1 MLLYSLNGVASSHTY
16 SLAGDQMSQRRLEW
30 LLSVILTPN
39 ILKITPPPPPFT
51 ASLLGNSIESAN
63 IEHLSRELI
72 FELAGIKLGFKGGK
86 NLLVLGTYRPP
97 DASLEDA
104 LTSLSS
110 TLEVLLPGNNGICIL
125 GDFKC
130 RFLVSRINRTQP
142 WALSFIQYS
151 QNNPPCHK
159 SLVHQSLQF
168 T

>member
-1 MLLYSLNGVASSHTY
+1 MLY
-16 SLAGDQMSQRRLEW
+16 
-30 LLSVILTPN
+30 
-39 ILKITPPPPPFT
+39 
-51 ASLLGNSIESAN
+51 SIESAN

-125 GDFKC
+125 GDFKR
-130 RFLVSRINRTQP
+130 RFLVSRINRK
-142 WALSFIQYS
+142 LS
-151 QNNPPCHK
+151 
-159 SLVHQSLQF
+159 LE
-168 T
+168 